1 MRGKYI
7 ETRFIPSSF
16 LHLFDNHDIGGCAVL
31 VLAFVRPPSGMSTGL
46 SETLEM
52 FLGSPTD
59 PLLTPS
65 SQPQGSDS
73 V

>member
-1 MRGKYI
+1 M
-7 ETRFIPSSF
+7 F
-16 LHLFDNHDIGGCAVL
+16 

-65 SQPQGSDS
+65 SEPQGSDS